1 VYPELFRIQSEIIQN
16 LDPDP
21 ASLKISDSTGSGPTT
36 LKSKMSKIFI
46 FMITFA
52 AEIDFPNA
60 AQLSKV
66 ILRKFSTY
74 PKRSTVMGGEEGG
87 VCIGP
92 AMLLMP
98 RVEGPQWEPGGARGV
113 QWSPFSLS
121 GGVSEPGSCMPGP

>member
-1 VYPELFRIQSEIIQN
+1 
-16 LDPDP
+16 
-21 ASLKISDSTGSGPTT
+21 
-36 LKSKMSKIFI
+36 
-46 FMITFA
+46 MITFA
-52 AEIDFPNA
+52 SEVYFPNA
-60 AQLSKV
+60 SQLSK
-66 ILRKFSTY
+66 IIFENPGKFLTY